1 MLVKDSEV
9 QERHRQTGV
18 IEATHN
24 TAYTAAN
31 EKIRHKG
38 FVGDVTNE
46 RIQRGNW
53 LDATV
58 FMARV
63 RKLNPNLVLVAH
75 PQQSGYANI
84 YANVDGHRVY
94 TGIACEDGQMPE
106 WTVMGVREERVP
118 IDDKPGTYWAPVQT
132 LGRVE
137 QRGWR
142 DVLLRLIQGRHLDI
156 SAVEREFGAGD
167 RHSWAV
173 LSGKK
178 KDRPLV

>member
-9 QERHRQTGV
+9 QERHNQAGV

-24 TAYTAAN
+24 TAYQAA
-31 EKIRHKG
+31 KGKVRHQG
-38 FVGDVTNE
+38 FVGDVTNVDK
-46 RIQRGNW
+46 QRGRW

-63 RKLNPNLVLVAH
+63 RKLNPNLVLIAH
-75 PQQSGYANI
+75 PHQPGYANI
-84 YANVDGHRVY
+84 YALVGGERVY
-94 TGIACEDGQMPE
+94 TGIACEDGMMPE

-118 IDDKPGTYWAPVQT
+118 IEDKPGTYWAPVQT